1 MTGSVVSPQ
10 VDKEVEKAEKVKKR
24 KEIKAEKDQPV
35 LKR

>member
-1 MTGSVVSPQ
+1 

-24 KEIKAEKDQPV
+24 KEVKIEKDQPQ